1 MRGTDPAGPVV
12 GHDDG
17 IGRVGGVV
25 LDAGGLAGDEAFEF
39 DLAFEAGDILRGVIG
54 DAGNRVAVGDE
65 MTRAIVWHRTRA
77 RTKTLWRGL
86 FGRILDEID
95 DLAFG
100 DAADL
105 IELKAALPLDVFGWF
120 RGAKERIGDH
130 RNGGDGGHSHT
141 QRNFQIGE

>member
-1 MRGTDPAGPVV
+1 M
-12 GHDDG
+12 
-17 IGRVGGVV
+17 
-25 LDAGGLAGDEAFEF
+25 LS
-39 DLAFEAGDILRGVIG
+39 DL
-54 DAGNRVAVGDE
+54 NE
-65 MTRAIVWHRTRA
+65 MARAIVYKWSRFGTEQ
-77 RTKTLWRGL
+77 TFLLWGL
-86 FGRILDEID
+86 VGRVLDDVD